1 MLDVFGSVQ
10 GIVFW
15 ALTLGALGVKGYA
28 LFDAFRVKQE
38 AYSLAGK
45 LTKNIWLL
53 ILGVAL
59 AVNIVVLNPLNFL
72 NLIGV
77 VAAAVYLVDVR
88 PAVKQ
93 VGGGGSRGT
102 HMGPYGDTTITAE
115 PAGSSS
121 TTRRCVSG
129 TAPSSKATQRTGSSS
144 TGRPSI
150 PAAADSHP
158 TTACCCGT
166 GCGRG

>member
-1 MLDVFGSVQ
+1 VLDVFGSVQ
-10 GIVFW
+10 GIVSL
-15 ALTLGALGVKGYA
+15 ALILGALGVKGYA

-102 HMGPYGDTTITAE
+102 HMGPYG
-115 PAGSSS
+115 PW
-121 TTRRCVSG
+121 
-129 TAPSSKATQRTGSSS
+129 
-144 TGRPSI
+144 
-150 PAAADSHP
+150 
-158 TTACCCGT
+158 
-166 GCGRG
+166 

>member
-1 MLDVFGSVQ
+1 VLDVFGSVQ
-10 GIVFW
+10 GIVSL
-15 ALTLGALGVKGYA
+15 ALTLGSLGVKGYA
-28 LFDAFRVKQE
+28 LFDAVRVKQE

-72 NLIGV
+72 NLLGV

-102 HMGPYGDTTITAE
+102 HMGPYG
-115 PAGSSS
+115 PW
-121 TTRRCVSG
+121 
-129 TAPSSKATQRTGSSS
+129 
-144 TGRPSI
+144 
-150 PAAADSHP
+150 
-158 TTACCCGT
+158 
-166 GCGRG
+166 